1 MQTEQCTSL
10 PQLAQS
16 CVSLEAAAPPG
27 PHPSI
32 ARAGCSSPHA
42 ALQASRRQGCRRL
55 CNAQPRKQS
64 STPRPSI
71 WARTASTNNG
81 VSPPQAAKPVL
92 DAPWT
97 DMAHHHSN
105 GFTQGHHLLQRQPK
119 ALLPPTR
126 LRLFAGTANPV
137 SQLSRL
143 VLLYQIATC
152 GGLPCTVAEHAFQF
166 QLCGDN
172 LQSVAGHM
180 CRG

>member
-1 MQTEQCTSL
+1 MQTGQCTSL

-16 CVSLEAAAPPG
+16 CVSLEAAAPLART
-27 PHPSI
+27 PSLQ
-32 ARAGCSSPHA
+32 AGCSLPRT

-55 CNAQPRKQS
+55 CNAQPRKQQ
-64 STPRPSI
+64 TPRPSI

-143 VLLYQIATC
+143 VLRC
-152 GGLPCTVAEHAFQF
+152 CTKF
-166 QLCGDN
+166 
-172 LQSVAGHM
+172 
-180 CRG
+180 

>member
-10 PQLAQS
+10 REQLAQS

-27 PHPSI
+27 TRPPI
-32 ARAGCSSPHA
+32 ASRPRNASHT
-42 ALQASRRQGCRRL
+42 ALQAYRRQGCRRL
-55 CNAQPRKQS
+55 CSTQPRKHLP
-64 STPRPSI
+64 PRPSI

-97 DMAHHHSN
+97 DMAHHHSS

-119 ALLPPTR
+119 ALRPPTR

-137 SQLSRL
+137 SQLPCL
-143 VLLYQIATC
+143 VQRC
-152 GGLPCTVAEHAFQF
+152 CTELQHAGAS
-166 QLCGDN
+166 LHC
-172 LQSVAGHM
+172 
-180 CRG
+180 C